1 MACFAHQPTAAHAAT
16 ATKGYTMSTTLRINF
31 TTSYGDKLKVG
42 IAVNVDA
49 DSVDCADAAVMG
61 KAQVNKGIRTG
72 DTDMMDA
79 GAAVHAEY
87 RNDARSLAREVLK
100 GQRDTMARNDI
111 TRAERARLAMA
122 HGKLANKYMRGA

>member
-1 MACFAHQPTAAHAAT
+1 
-16 ATKGYTMSTTLRINF
+16 MSTTLRINF

-49 DSVDCADAAVMG
+49 DAVDCADAAVMG
-61 KAQVNKGIRTG
+61 KAQVNKGIRTN
-72 DTDMMDA
+72 DQDMMDA
-79 GAAVHAEY
+79 GACIHAEY
-87 RNDARSLAREVLK
+87 RTDARALAREVLK

-122 HGKLANKYMRGA
+122 HGKLASKYMRGA